1 MHIELKRRRER
12 GGMVLGVVVGLLI
25 GLALALGVA
34 LYIAK
39 APTPFVDKVQH
50 RSPEEQ
56 AAEVEKLKNWDP
68 NAGLAGKPA
77 PITPPPGVHAAN
89 EAASAAA
96 AASAAGIALPP
107 PLARDPAAILAGRP
121 VPEPASAVALPKPA
135 VVFFVQAGAYSNAED
150 AEQQR
155 AKLAMQ
161 GISARTY
168 SVDQGGRSVHRVR
181 VGPFDTREDA
191 QGQQARLQ
199 AIGAESAIVRGDK
212 P

>member
-1 MHIELKRRRER
+1 MRRRER

-77 PITPPPGVHAAN
+77 PITPPPGVRAA

-96 AASAAGIALPP
+96 ATGAVPTPP
-107 PLARDPAAILAGRP
+107 PADRDPAAILAGKP
-121 VPEPASAVALPKPA
+121 VPEPASAIVAAKP
-135 VVFFVQAGAYSNAED
+135 VSVYFVQAGAYSNAED

-161 GISARTY
+161 GISARTFA
-168 SVDQGGRSVHRVR
+168 VEQGGRSVHRVR
-181 VGPFDTREDA
+181 VGPFDTREEA

-199 AIGAESAIVRGDK
+199 AMGAESAIVRGDK

>member
-1 MHIELKRRRER
+1 MCIELTRRRQR

-77 PITPPPGVHAAN
+77 PITPPPGVRAA
-89 EAASAAA
+89 EAASAVTAPA
-96 AASAAGIALPP
+96 TAPALPTTD
-107 PLARDPAAILAGRP
+107 RDPAAILAGKP
-121 VPEPASAVALPKPA
+121 IPDPAVAVAVPKPVTA
-135 VVFFVQAGAYSNAED
+135 YFVQAGAYSNAED

-161 GISARTY
+161 GISARTFA
-168 SVDQGGRSVHRVR
+168 VEQGGRSVHRVR
-181 VGPFDTREDA
+181 VGPFDTREEA
-191 QGQQARLQ
+191 QSQQARLH
-199 AIGAESAIVRGDK
+199 ALGAESAIVRGDK

>member
-1 MHIELKRRRER
+1 MCIELMRRRER

-77 PITPPPGVHAAN
+77 PITPPPGVRAA

-96 AASAAGIALPP
+96 ATGTVPLPP
-107 PLARDPAAILAGRP
+107 PTDRDPAAILAGKP
-121 VPEPASAVALPKPA
+121 VPEQAVAMPKP
-135 VVFFVQAGAYSNAED
+135 VTVYFVQAGAYSNAED

-161 GISARTY
+161 GISARTFA
-168 SVDQGGRSVHRVR
+168 VEQGGRSVHRVR
-181 VGPFDTREDA
+181 VGPFDTREEA

-199 AIGAESAIVRGDK
+199 AMGAESAIVRGDK